1 MTPARPLPPPVWLYP
16 NLLGLDAPAVA
27 VAWQW
32 LFAESFGIHLPPVFH
47 LILGL
52 SAWCIYLADR
62 IHGVFSGKNPEK
74 GTERRRFTFR
84 HIHLLLL
91 MLVVATAAN
100 IFLIAR
106 HVPLHLIFSGLA
118 TASLLA
124 VYYAIR
130 LKCTSRIRSIIPRE
144 ILCGMLFSLGCAI
157 TPHAFGAGKH
167 HPIAFW
173 IAIGSFGIACS
184 AACILISVWERDE
197 DLAVNDSSIATN
209 HSNTGMWM
217 RLALPLLLLPCIP
230 AVIFGNWHI
239 YASVAL
245 SLLCLLMM
253 LHLQEQLSKRQLR
266 VLADAVLLTPLIFI
280 WF

>member
-1 MTPARPLPPPVWLYP
+1 MLPPRSLPAPIWLYP

-27 VAWQW
+27 VTWQW
-32 LFAESFGIHLPPVFH
+32 LFAESFGIYIPPVFH

-62 IHGVFSGKNPEK
+62 IYDVFSGKNPEI

-84 HIHLLLL
+84 HIRSLLL
-91 MLVVATAAN
+91 MLVVATAVN

-106 HVPLHLIFSGLA
+106 HVPLQLIISGLA

-124 VYYAIR
+124 VYYALR
-130 LKCTSRIRSIIPRE
+130 FKCESRIRSIIPRE
-144 ILCGMLFSLGCAI
+144 ILCGILFSLGCAI
-157 TPHAFGAGKH
+157 TPHAFGAGKQ
-167 HPIAFW
+167 HPVAFW
-173 IAIGSFGIACS
+173 IAVASFGIACS

-197 DLAVNDSSIATN
+197 DLAVNDSSIATTC
-209 HSNTGMWM
+209 SNPSKWM
-217 RLALPLLLLPCIP
+217 ALALPMLLLLFIP
-230 AVIFGNWHI
+230 AAILGNWHI

-245 SLLCLLMM
+245 SILCLLLM
-253 LHLQEQLSKRQLR
+253 LRFQQHLTKRQLR
-266 VLADAVLLTPLIFI
+266 VLADAVLLTPLIFV